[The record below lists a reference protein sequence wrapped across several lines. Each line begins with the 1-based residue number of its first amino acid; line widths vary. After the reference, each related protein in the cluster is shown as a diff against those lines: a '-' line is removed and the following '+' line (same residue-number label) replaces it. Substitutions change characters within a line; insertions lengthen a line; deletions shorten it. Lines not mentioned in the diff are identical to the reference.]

1 MIYKIF
7 DDQDQFFSYLKDDPV
22 RPHIPYKHRLGNNR
36 SVLIIE
42 EQGYPI
48 AITCVSF
55 AAHVPESEQDLFED
69 TVNPV
74 VAVFY
79 TIWSYQTGAGRR
91 LIFEAV
97 EYIKHNFPTVSRFV
111 TLSPKTEMAHKF
123 HTKNGA
129 RVFRENFDTINYEYV
144 T

>member
-1 MIYKIF
+1 MPLYETT
-7 DDQDQFFSYLKDDPV
+7 V
-22 RPHIPYKHRLGNNR
+22 R
-36 SVLIIE
+36 
-42 EQGYPI
+42 
-48 AITCVSF
+48 T
-55 AAHVPESEQDLFED
+55 PESEQDLFED

-97 EYIKHNFPTVSRFV
+97 KYIKHNFPTVCRFV
-111 TLSPKTEMAHKF
+111 TLSPKTEIAHKF

-144 T
+144 I